1 LGELSAEQREV
12 DMCRA
17 PGVAVVLPWVR
28 PRLDRRKP
36 VGPVISGQ
44 TPADSGEVRVDR
56 RRMLVTFVQV
66 SAAGVGLPDLYQ
78 LTADRPTISVQPP
91 AGDDDPLSNRLT
103 AVLDRQIGLNGVHIA
118 MAEADRKSTRLN
130 SSHTRKPYPL

>member
-1 LGELSAEQREV
+1 AGGGTDAGLQDRIEWEQRVAREVHLGDHPLGELSAEQREV

-28 PRLDRRKP
+28 PRLDRGKP

-44 TPADSGEVRVDR
+44 TPADPGEVRVDR

-78 LTADRPTISVQPP
+78 LTA
-91 AGDDDPLSNRLT
+91 
-103 AVLDRQIGLNGVHIA
+103 H
-118 MAEADRKSTRLN
+118 
-130 SSHTRKPYPL
+130 